1 MVSPAFLAFHA
12 DLETT
17 HRKACEVTGED
28 FPVLKELMRKY
39 GAVKAAKILLSDD
52 YNLNAGF
59 VFLRDRKMLDYSV
72 EQVVL
77 EHEGSGL
84 FTPEE
89 IDVAKK
95 RLNEL

>member
-1 MVSPAFLAFHA
+1 MISPMFLRFHA
-12 DLETT
+12 ELEAT
-17 HRKACEVTGED
+17 HRKACEITGED

-59 VFLRDRKMLDYSV
+59 VYLRERKMLDYSV

-77 EHEGSGL
+77 NYESSGL